1 MTSRSLRRIAR
12 LCAGLFI
19 GLIGIDSAMASDS
32 PLEYACEKIGGRL
45 KSVGAQTCMQAGL
58 SLSPAK
64 SVRGIPIL
72 YRDYAARSQNNKAYR
87 VMLIGG
93 THGDELTSV
102 SMVFQ
107 WMKRLDAERFQPFDW
122 RVVPCLN
129 PDGLLSQPPTRV
141 NANGVDL
148 NRNYPTKDWDKTAIN
163 YWKTKTHSDKRRY
176 PGLQASSEPET
187 QALMELISSFKPD
200 AIVTIHAPYGVL
212 DYDGPRDPPSKFGYL
227 HLQLL
232 GTYPGSLGNFAGINL
247 GLPVITLELSSA
259 GQMPTPAQ
267 QQSIWGDMLAWLNKN
282 LPNRKG

>member
-1 MTSRSLRRIAR
+1 MTSRSFRRIAR
-12 LCAGLFI
+12 LSAGLFV
-19 GLIGIDSAMASDS
+19 GFIGISFAIASDS
-32 PLEYACEKIGGRL
+32 PLEYACQKIGGRL
-45 KSVGAQTCMQAGL
+45 KSVGAQTCMQSGL
-58 SLSPAK
+58 SIGTAN
-64 SVRGIPIL
+64 SVRGVPIL
-72 YRDYAARSQNNKAYR
+72 YRDFAARSQKATPYR

-107 WMKRLDAERFQPFDW
+107 WMQRLDKERFQPFQW
-122 RVVPCLN
+122 RVIPCLN
-129 PDGLLSQPPTRV
+129 PDGLLTQPATRV

-148 NRNYPTKDWDKTAIN
+148 NRNYPTKDWDERALI

-176 PGLQASSEPET
+176 PGSKASSEPET
-187 QALMELISSFKPD
+187 RALMELIGSFRPD

-232 GTYPGSLGNFAGINL
+232 GTYPGSLGNYAGINL

-267 QQSIWGDMLAWLNKN
+267 QQSIWGDMLTWLNKN
-282 LPNRKG
+282 LPKRPE